1 MNIEK
6 MFYAEAVEENRSAKP
21 MALAVMQMVLPEVAV
36 RIMNRRVGM
45 DGKAPL
51 STEQVATRYGLPV
64 GVVTTVLS
72 ASMDTIGRM
81 GQMGLD
87 TTP

>member
-6 MFYAEAVEENRSAKP
+6 MFYADAVEETHSAKP
-21 MALAVMQMVLPEVAV
+21 MALAVMKMVLPDVAI
-36 RIMNRRVGM
+36 RIMNRRFGM